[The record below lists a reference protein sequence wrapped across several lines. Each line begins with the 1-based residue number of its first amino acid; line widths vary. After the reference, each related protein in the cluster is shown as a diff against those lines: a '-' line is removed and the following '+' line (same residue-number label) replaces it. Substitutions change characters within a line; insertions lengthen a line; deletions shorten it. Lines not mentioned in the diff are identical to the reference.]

1 MNLLKGKCFGF
12 FFNFGM
18 SRMYAKLYILFG
30 QVSYN
35 ILCELA
41 IIPRIEQTTGLPE
54 RWLPP

>member
-1 MNLLKGKCFGF
+1 MFWIFL
-12 FFNFGM
+12 NFGM

-30 QVSYN
+30 YVSYN